1 MVTAKK
7 ATKKKITKK
16 TATKKKVSLSRSEAA
31 KKSWVTR
38 RKNTKKSKK

>member
-7 ATKKKITKK
+7 ATKKKIIKK
-16 TATKKKVSLSRSEAA
+16 TAIKKKVPLSRSEAA

-38 RKNTKKSKK
+38 RKNAKKSKK